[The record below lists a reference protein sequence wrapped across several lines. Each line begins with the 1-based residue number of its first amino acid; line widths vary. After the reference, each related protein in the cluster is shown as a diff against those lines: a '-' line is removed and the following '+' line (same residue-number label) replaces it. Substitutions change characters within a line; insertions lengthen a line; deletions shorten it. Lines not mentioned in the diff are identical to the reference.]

1 VPTSIICFEITE
13 TAAVSN
19 LAQAQIFIAELRQ
32 YGCRFSL
39 DDFGAGMSS
48 FGYLRDMHVD
58 YVKIDGSFV
67 KNMTNNHTDAVMVK
81 AISDIA
87 HSLGK
92 KTIAEFVTD
101 DATANMLAEMGVE
114 YGQGFGLGKPKSFD
128 EVLTTICLP

>member
-1 VPTSIICFEITE
+1 M
-13 TAAVSN
+13 
-19 LAQAQIFIAELRQ
+19 Q
-32 YGCRFSL
+32 
-39 DDFGAGMSS
+39 
-48 FGYLRDMHVD
+48 VD

-128 EVLTTICLP
+128 EVLTTISIP